1 MALHIRVDTSNVS
14 EYLAKFGS
22 NLQRKTVEAMRISL
36 RDVRERARKNHRFT
50 TRTGDAERSIDASD
64 VKVNGTSVSGEVGT
78 TREITVYLHQG
89 TKPHDILPRKKTVLR
104 WNNGSE
110 FIFARRVHHPG
121 TKEDPFIF
129 NAIDVEEPTIVS
141 RFDHIIDSL

>member
-1 MALHIRVDTSNVS
+1 MALHIRVDTRDVTNWLQQ
-14 EYLAKFGS
+14 YGS
-22 NLQRKTVEAMRISL
+22 RLRRKTVEAMRISL
-36 RDVRERARKNHRFT
+36 RDVQERARAKHDFT
-50 TRTGDAERSIDASD
+50 TRTGDAERSIEASD
-64 VKVNGTSVSGEVGT
+64 VKVSGTSISGEVGT

-129 NAIDVEEPTIVS
+129 NAIDVEEPAIVS